1 MKKQVLFVATLLFA
15 TQLTTAQVLY
25 SEKFDN
31 LTLGNVGTDCKGA
44 TPGQGGWYTT
54 SNTATANQSNN
65 YFKVVSEPNKGK
77 VLELSAIPN
86 SATYGG
92 NFLQKKDLHLLW
104 NHRSN
109 RNDICKLEF
118 DFYTENPVTSNGT
131 THFWLMANNDN
142 SISNTKKYIVGFI
155 RYFGTALD
163 GLFFKYNLGNDV
175 IDNTTPKVVIPAN
188 SWVKIIIYLDYINN
202 TSYINIPSLNLWKVK
217 SNFLINSTAVNPMD
231 DFTPTAIIMQT
242 ERQNQN
248 ISPYKI
254 KYDNFI
260 LEALKTMP
268 SASKDDYLN
277 TKFKI
282 YPNPAKDVLIVHL
295 NEKIKIKKIAI
306 YNINGKIIDVQN
318 GIDEKEN
325 FVNVENLSAGT
336 YLLHITTDSGTT
348 VKSFSKK

>member
-1 MKKQVLFVATLLFA
+1 MKKNKLFIATLLFVS
-15 TQLTTAQVLY
+15 QLTTAQVLY
-25 SEKFDN
+25 SENFDN
-31 LTLGNVGTDCKGA
+31 LTLGNVGTDFTGA
-44 TPGQGGWYTT
+44 TPGQGGWYTL

-104 NHRSN
+104 NNRSN
-109 RNDICKLEF
+109 GNDICKLEF
-118 DFYTENPVTSNGT
+118 DFYTENPVTSNGI

-155 RYFGTALD
+155 RYFGTASD

-277 TKFKI
+277 TKFNL
-282 YPNPAKDVLIVHL
+282 YPNPAKNVVNITNTENIAV
-295 NEKIKIKKIAI
+295 EKITV
-306 YNINGKIIDVQN
+306 YDVNGKLIDTKIF
-318 GIDEKEN
+318 GKES
-325 FVNVENLSAGT
+325 NVTLDVSNYAAGT
-336 YLLHITTDSGTT
+336 YLLHIETTEGTA
-348 VKSFSKK
+348 VKKVVKK

>member
-1 MKKQVLFVATLLFA
+1 M
-15 TQLTTAQVLY
+15 
-25 SEKFDN
+25 
-31 LTLGNVGTDCKGA
+31 GTDFTGN

-65 YFKVVSEPNKGK
+65 YFKIVSEPNNGK

-86 SATYGG
+86 SATYGS

-104 NHRSN
+104 NN
-109 RNDICKLEF
+109 RTNGNDICKLEF
-118 DFYTENPVTSNGT
+118 DFYSENPVASNGT

-142 SISNTKKYIVGFI
+142 SISNTKKYIVGFL
-155 RYFGTALD
+155 RYFGTASD

-231 DFTPTAIIMQT
+231 DFTPTAIIIQT
-242 ERQNQN
+242 EKQIQNL
-248 ISPYKI
+248 SPYKI

-268 SASKDDYLN
+268 SASKDNYLN

-282 YPNPAKDVLIVHL
+282 YPNPAKDVLIVHSD
-295 NEKIKIKKIAI
+295 EKIKIKKIAI
-306 YNINGKIIDVQN
+306 YNINGKIIDAQN
-318 GIDEKEN
+318 AIDEKEN
-325 FVNVENLSAGT
+325 FINVENLSSGV
-336 YLLHITTDSGTT
+336 YMLHLITEGGTT
-348 VKSFSKK
+348 VKSFIKK